1 MSGMNADH
9 ARRCFHETY
18 GAEPDVVGS
27 APGRVNIIGEHTDY
41 NGGQVLP
48 MAIDR
53 RTYVAM
59 RARPVAGM
67 SRVVSETQTVPAE
80 FDIRSIVK
88 SGRWWDYVTGVC
100 DAFASGS
107 VHLPQ
112 IEAVVTSDVPVGSGL
127 SSSAAL
133 EMATAVSLAALV
145 GETRPM
151 EDLALLS
158 WRVEN
163 EFVGVACGVMD
174 QFASGLGEKGRA
186 LHLWADTLDT
196 DQVTMK
202 EAVLIFDTVTPRSL
216 RASQFNQRRLE
227 CQGALALLQ
236 ERNPKLENLAWARPD
251 EVRAAKMPATLE
263 KRALH
268 VTEENLR
275 VTALVKSLTTSG
287 LVSGEVLYA
296 SHESLRTQ
304 YECSTAELDWFVD
317 RVRELPGVRGARMT
331 GAGWGGCAIA
341 VGDLDALTG
350 VQATLSS
357 ESEVSFGRKPMIWCT
372 HAEQGAKVEM
382 SNR

>member
-1 MSGMNADH
+1 MTADH
-9 ARRCFHETY
+9 IRRCFRDTY
-18 GAEPDVVGS
+18 GGEPDVIGS
-27 APGRVNIIGEHTDY
+27 APGRVNLIGEHVDY

-48 MAIDR
+48 MAINR
-53 RTYVAM
+53 RTFVAI
-59 RARPVAGM
+59 RARPVAGR
-67 SRVVSETQTVPAE
+67 SRVVSETQTAPAE
-80 FDIRSIVK
+80 FDIRSIAR
-88 SGRWWDYVTGVC
+88 SGQWWDYVIGVC
-100 DAFASGS
+100 DAFAAGS
-107 VHLPQ
+107 VGLPQ
-112 IEAVVTSDVPVGSGL
+112 IEAVVTSDLPVGSGL

-145 GETRPM
+145 GDTRPM

-174 QFASGLGEKGRA
+174 QFGSGLGEKGRA

-196 DQVTMK
+196 DQVTIK

-216 RASQFNQRRLE
+216 RTSQFNKRRLE
-227 CQGALALLQ
+227 CQEALTLLQ
-236 ERNPKLENLAWARPD
+236 ERNPKIESLAWARPD

-275 VTALVKSLTTSG
+275 VSELVRSLTKSG
-287 LVSGEVLYA
+287 FVSGGTLYA

-304 YECSTAELDWFVD
+304 YECSTPELDWFVN
-317 RVRELPGVRGARMT
+317 RVKEIPGVRGARMT

-341 VGDLDALTG
+341 VGDFDAMTA
-350 VQATLSS
+350 VQDALSS
-357 ESEVSFGRKPMIWCT
+357 EYEASFGREPMIWCT
-372 HAEQGAKVEM
+372 YAEVGAKVEM

>member
-1 MSGMNADH
+1 MNADH
-9 ARRCFHETY
+9 IRRLFRNTY
-18 GAEPDVVGS
+18 GGEPDVIGS
-27 APGRVNIIGEHTDY
+27 APGRVNLIGEHIDY

-53 RTYVAM
+53 RTFVAM

-67 SRVVSETQTVPAE
+67 SRVVSETQNAPAE
-80 FDIRSIVK
+80 FDIRSIAR
-88 SGRWWDYVTGVC
+88 SGQWSDYVTGVC
-100 DAFASGS
+100 DAFAVGS

-145 GETRPM
+145 GESRLR
-151 EDLALLS
+151 EDLALLC

-174 QFASGLGEKGRA
+174 QFASGLGEKGCA
-186 LHLWADTLDT
+186 LHVWCDTLDT

-216 RASQFNQRRLE
+216 RTSQFNKRRLE
-227 CQGALALLQ
+227 CQEALTLLR
-236 ERNPKLENLAWARPD
+236 ERNPKIENLAWASPD
-251 EVRAAKMPATLE
+251 DVHAAKMPATLE

-268 VTEENLR
+268 VTEENIR
-275 VTALVKSLTTSG
+275 VTQIVRSLTKSG
-287 LVSGEVLYA
+287 LVSGDVLYA
-296 SHESLRTQ
+296 SHESLRSQ
-304 YECSTAELDWFVD
+304 YECSTPELDWFVD
-317 RVRELPGVRGARMT
+317 RAREIPTVRGARMT

-341 VGDLDALTG
+341 VGDFDALTG
-350 VQATLSS
+350 VQDALSS
-357 ESEVSFGRKPMIWCT
+357 EYEVSFGRKPMIWCT

>member
-1 MSGMNADH
+1 MNADH
-9 ARRCFHETY
+9 VRRCFQDTY
-18 GAEPDVVGS
+18 HGEPDVIAS
-27 APGRVNIIGEHTDY
+27 APGRVNIIGEHIDY

-59 RARPVAGM
+59 RARPVAGL
-67 SRVVSETQTVPAE
+67 SRVVSETQTVSAE
-80 FDIRSIVK
+80 FDIRSIVRA
-88 SGRWWDYVTGVC
+88 GQWWDYVTGVC

-107 VHLPQ
+107 VRLPQ
-112 IEAVVTSDVPVGSGL
+112 VEVIVTSDVPVGSGL

-133 EMATAVSLAALV
+133 EMATSVSLAALV
-145 GETRPM
+145 GETRPL

-174 QFASGLGEKGRA
+174 QFASGLGEQGHA
-186 LHLWADTLDT
+186 LHLWCDSLDT
-196 DQVTMK
+196 DQVAMK

-216 RASQFNQRRLE
+216 RTSQFNKRQLE
-227 CQGALALLQ
+227 CQEALTLLR
-236 ERNPKLENLAWARPD
+236 ERNPGLENLASVRPD
-251 EVRAAKMPATLE
+251 EVRAARLPSNLE

-268 VTEENLR
+268 VAEETLR
-275 VTALVKSLTTSG
+275 VTALVQSLAKSG
-287 LVSGEVLYA
+287 LVSGETLYA

-304 YECSTAELDWFVD
+304 YECSTPELDWFVD
-317 RVRELPGVRGARMT
+317 RAREIPGVRGARLT

-341 VGDLDALTG
+341 VGDLDALTS
-350 VQATLSS
+350 AHDALCSDY
-357 ESEVSFGRKPMIWCT
+357 EINFGRAPMTWLT

>member
-1 MSGMNADH
+1 MTADH
-9 ARRCFHETY
+9 IRRCFRDTY
-18 GAEPDVVGS
+18 GGEPDVIGS
-27 APGRVNIIGEHTDY
+27 APGRVNLIGEHVDY

-48 MAIDR
+48 MAINR
-53 RTYVAM
+53 RTFVAI
-59 RARPVAGM
+59 RARPVAGR
-67 SRVVSETQTVPAE
+67 SRVVSETQTAPAE
-80 FDIRSIVK
+80 FDIRSIAR
-88 SGRWWDYVTGVC
+88 SGQWWDYVTGVC
-100 DAFASGS
+100 DVFAAGS
-107 VHLPQ
+107 VGLPQ

-145 GETRPM
+145 GDTRPM

-174 QFASGLGEKGRA
+174 QFGSGLGEKGRA

-196 DQVTMK
+196 DQVTIK

-216 RASQFNQRRLE
+216 RTSQFNKRRLE
-227 CQGALALLQ
+227 CQEALTLLQ
-236 ERNPKLENLAWARPD
+236 ERNPKIKNLACARPD
-251 EVRAAKMPATLE
+251 EVRAANMPATLE

-275 VTALVKSLTTSG
+275 VSELVRSLTKSG
-287 LVSGEVLYA
+287 LVSGGTLYA

-304 YECSTAELDWFVD
+304 YECSTPELDWFVN
-317 RVRELPGVRGARMT
+317 RVKEIPGVRGARMT

-341 VGDLDALTG
+341 VGDFDALTA
-350 VQATLSS
+350 VEDTLSS
-357 ESEVSFGRKPMIWCT
+357 EYEASFGRKPMIWCT
-372 HAEQGAKVEM
+372 YAEQGAKVEM

>member
-1 MSGMNADH
+1 MTADYI
-9 ARRCFHETY
+9 RSCFHDTY
-18 GAEPDVVGS
+18 GGEPDVIGS
-27 APGRVNIIGEHTDY
+27 APGRVNIIGEHIDY

-53 RTYVAM
+53 RTFVAM
-59 RARPVAGM
+59 RAMPAASS
-67 SRVVSETQTVPAE
+67 SRVVSETQTPPAE
-80 FDIRSIVK
+80 FDIRSIAR
-88 SGRWWDYVTGVC
+88 SGKWWDYVTGVC
-100 DAFASGS
+100 DAFASGN

-112 IEAVVTSDVPVGSGL
+112 IEVVVTSDVPVGSGL

-145 GETRPM
+145 GESRPR

-174 QFASGLGEKGRA
+174 QFASGLGEKDRA
-186 LHLWADTLDT
+186 LHLWCDTLDT
-196 DQVTMK
+196 DQVTMN

-216 RASQFNQRRLE
+216 RTSQFNQRRLE

-251 EVRAAKMPATLE
+251 EVRAARLPATLE

-275 VTALVKSLTTSG
+275 VTEMVRSLTRSG
-287 LVSGEVLYA
+287 SVSGETLYA

-304 YECSTAELDWFVD
+304 YECSSPELDWFVD
-317 RVRELPGVRGARMT
+317 RAREIVGVRGARMT

-341 VGDLDALTG
+341 VGDYDALTA
-350 VQATLSS
+350 VQDTLSS
-357 ESEVSFGRKPMIWCT
+357 EYEASFGRKPMIWCT

>member
-1 MSGMNADH
+1 MSRSLDH
-9 ARRCFHETY
+9 ARRCFQETY

-27 APGRVNIIGEHTDY
+27 APGRVNIIGEHIDY

-67 SRVVSETQTVPAE
+67 SRVVSETQTAPAE
-80 FDIRSIVK
+80 FDIRSIAK
-88 SGRWWDYVTGVC
+88 SGQWWDYVTGVC

-107 VHLPQ
+107 VRLPQ

-133 EMATAVSLAALV
+133 EMATSVSLAALV
-145 GETRPM
+145 NETRPM

-174 QFASGLGEKGRA
+174 QFASGLGEKGHA

-216 RASQFNQRRLE
+216 RTSQFNQRRLE
-227 CQGALALLQ
+227 CQEALALLR
-236 ERNPKLENLAWARPD
+236 ERNPKLENLASARPD

-275 VTALVKSLTTSG
+275 VTALVKSLTKSG

-304 YECSTAELDWFVD
+304 FECSTTELDWFVD
-317 RVRELPGVRGARMT
+317 RTREIPGVRGARMT

-350 VQATLSS
+350 VQDALAS
-357 ESEVSFGRKPMIWCT
+357 EYEVSFGRMPMIWCT
-372 HAEQGAKVEM
+372 HAEQGAKVEI

>member
-1 MSGMNADH
+1 MSARLSDTMNADH
-9 ARRCFHETY
+9 ARRCFQETY

-27 APGRVNIIGEHTDY
+27 APGRVNLIGEHTDY

-67 SRVVSETQTVPAE
+67 SRVVSETQTTPAE

-88 SGRWWDYVTGVC
+88 SGQWWDYVTGVC

-107 VHLPQ
+107 VQLPQ

-133 EMATAVSLAALV
+133 EMATSVSLAALV
-145 GETRPM
+145 GESRPM

-158 WRVEN
+158 WGVEN

-216 RASQFNQRRLE
+216 RTSQFNQRRLE

-236 ERNPKLENLAWARPD
+236 ERNPKIENLAWARPE

-275 VTALVKSLTTSG
+275 VTELVK
-287 LVSGEVLYA
+287 A
-296 SHESLRTQ
+296 
-304 YECSTAELDWFVD
+304 
-317 RVRELPGVRGARMT
+317 
-331 GAGWGGCAIA
+331 
-341 VGDLDALTG
+341 
-350 VQATLSS
+350 
-357 ESEVSFGRKPMIWCT
+357 
-372 HAEQGAKVEM
+372 
-382 SNR
+382 